1 MPETMPDT
9 APDPSRTTVGSV
21 AAGRTDQAAPKAR
34 PRPVTTAPRR
44 RARRSH
50 RGEALVGLA
59 MTTPAVVLLLVF
71 FVVPVALMFGL
82 AFTNARLISPRPAE
96 FTGVENF
103 TSLYGDSLF
112 WASLRNTAY
121 FAVIVV
127 PVQAGL
133 ALVLA
138 MLVNAKVRGRN
149 FFRTVY
155 FIPVVTS
162 MVVVSLLWRFIYEPD
177 GLLNQL
183 IGAVSFGAWH
193 GTDWLNNSS
202 TAMPAIMIMSIWQAV
217 GFLMVIW
224 LAGLQTISADLY
236 EAAALDGASGWRLFR
251 NVTWPGLLQTRT
263 FVLITITIAAF
274 SLFTQISVMTQ
285 GGPLDSTTTVVFMAV
300 RTGYEQHATGY
311 AAAVSLVFF
320 VIVLA
325 ISLAQRF
332 LTRERD

>member
-1 MPETMPDT
+1 MSDTMPDT
-9 APDPSRTTVGSV
+9 APDPAPRTMT
-21 AAGRTDQAAPKAR
+21 AARSPKAR
-34 PRPVTTAPRR
+34 VAAVHRSTTPTAPRR
-44 RARRSH
+44 RPTGRGH
-50 RGEALVGLA
+50 RGETLLALA
-59 MTTPAVVLLLVF
+59 MTSPAVVLLLVF

-96 FTGVENF
+96 FVGLDNF
-103 TSLYGDSLF
+103 VSLFGDSLF

-121 FAVIVV
+121 FALVVV
-127 PVQAGL
+127 PAQAGL
-133 ALVLA
+133 ALLLA
-138 MLVNAKVRGRN
+138 VLVNAKVRGRN

-155 FIPVVTS
+155 FVPVVTS

-183 IGAVSFGAWH
+183 IRAVSFGTLE
-193 GTDWLNNSS
+193 GTDWLNNPS
-202 TAMPAIMIMSIWQAV
+202 TAMPAIMLMSIWQAV
-217 GFLMVIW
+217 GFHMVIW
-224 LAGLQTISADLY
+224 LAGLQTIPPELY
-236 EAAALDGASGWRLFR
+236 EAAALDGAGGWQLFR
-251 NVTWPGLLQTRT
+251 HVTWAGIRQTRT
-263 FVLITITIAAF
+263 FILITITIGAF

-320 VIVLA
+320 VVVLA
-325 ISLAQRF
+325 ISLVQRF